1 MTPSM
6 QHHRTTRKKSFVH
19 GLAPRHD
26 HFDEPNWTPV
36 DRAVRRAAW
45 SRHRS
50 GRAMRSRWIHTAGMI
65 GAILVLI
72 IGIATSVG
80 ADTTNPLENAQIRQ
94 RAEFVQAEATRAQ
107 AEASAAVMPTLI
119 PKG

>member
-26 HFDEPNWTPV
+26 HFDEPTWTPV

-50 GRAMRSRWIHTAGMI
+50 NRDMRSRWIHTAGMI
-65 GAILVLI
+65 GAMLVLI

-80 ADTTNPLENAQIRQ
+80 ADRTNPLENAQIRQ
-94 RAEFVQAEATRAQ
+94 RAEFVQAEATRAK
-107 AEASAAVMPTLI
+107 AEEAAAVISTVI